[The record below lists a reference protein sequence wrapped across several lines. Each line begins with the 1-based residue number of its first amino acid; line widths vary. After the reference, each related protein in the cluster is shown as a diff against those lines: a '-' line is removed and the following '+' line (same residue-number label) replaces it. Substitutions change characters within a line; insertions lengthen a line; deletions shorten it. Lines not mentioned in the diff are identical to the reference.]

1 MVALGYGVWLAMD
14 KNPTI
19 KLFHSVTHDLIAE
32 VDVTSSVNSM
42 LAGKKSENILY

>member
-1 MVALGYGVWLAMD
+1 MVVSGYGVWIAMD

-19 KLFHSVTHDLIAE
+19 KLFHTVTHDLITE

-42 LAGKKSENILY
+42 LAGKPRMDS